1 MRPGRAS
8 NLGKREGER
17 GGGALSSNGVWS
29 DAFRSVSKEILIM
42 LNPLFVVSDRL
53 AIVFKG
59 FLLSCHKVFYFSFY
73 YYYFFREGA
82 YFRSY

>member
-17 GGGALSSNGVWS
+17 GGALSSNGVWS

-53 AIVFKG
+53 AIVF
-59 FLLSCHKVFYFSFY
+59 
-73 YYYFFREGA
+73 
-82 YFRSY
+82 